1 MSDRIRERDI
11 AKGADLIKIKE
22 YNPDQEVEINGST
35 YLRIIKFVHDHMSV
49 RDTAT
54 ARQNYL
60 RIVGDLCRIQAVE
73 DNMSW
78 KFARQII
85 NWNIDAYNQIG
96 LYYREKETKRPQ
108 EIVKKVRTWAS

>member
-1 MSDRIRERDI
+1 MKELENI
-11 AKGADLIKIKE
+11 AKGADLIKIRE
-22 YNPDQEVEINGST
+22 YNPDQEVEINRSI

-49 RDTAT
+49 CDTAT

-78 KFARQII
+78 KFAGQII
-85 NWNIDAYNQIG
+85 DWKIDAYNQIG
-96 LYYREKETKRPQ
+96 LYYREKETRGS
-108 EIVKKVRTWAS
+108 KKL